1 MEDAVAIKIRGLG
14 KRYQLGQTVDL
25 RRTFRETL
33 MSLPG
38 FMGRRLRRR
47 FARQGLASVQA
58 IAEDPETP
66 HGTFWALR
74 DVDLDVRPG
83 EVVGVIGRNGAGKST
98 LLKILSRIT
107 SPTTGEAEIRGRVG
121 ALLEVGTGFHSELS
135 GRVNIYLSG
144 AILGMRKTEID
155 RKFDEI
161 VAFAEVDQFLDTP
174 VKRYSSGMY
183 VRLAFAVAAHLEPE
197 VLIVDEVL
205 AVGDASFQRKCLG
218 KMNDVASGG
227 RTVLFVSHNMAA
239 VEGLCTRGVVLQ
251 AGRVAYDGP
260 TRGALEAY
268 GRMQTLRTVSLAD
281 RKDRQGTGA
290 ARVQAIRILDADG
303 KPAQSIAMGE
313 SFTVE
318 LVVEG
323 KIPSMHLAIM
333 LGSALRTQMLRC
345 HSFEQVADEVRL
357 DGALTVRCK
366 FVDCPLMHGTYDIHI
381 WLGQRAEAVD
391 FVQNAEVLTIEPRD
405 VYGTGRLPDPLG
417 GVAFCRG
424 EWTFSQ

>member
-1 MEDAVAIKIRGLG
+1 MENAVAIRIRGLG
-14 KRYQLGQTVDL
+14 KRYRLGQTVDL

-38 FMGRRLRRR
+38 FLGRGLRRR
-47 FARQGLASVQA
+47 FAQRGLASPQVEP
-58 IAEDPETP
+58 EDPETP

-74 DVDLDVRPG
+74 DIDLDIHPG

-98 LLKILSRIT
+98 LLKVLARIT

-135 GRVNIYLSG
+135 GRENIYLSG

-161 VAFAEVDQFLDTP
+161 VAFAEIGQFLDTP

-197 VLIVDEVL
+197 ILIVDEVL

-251 AGRVAYDGP
+251 GGRVAFDGP

-268 GRMQTLRTVSLAD
+268 GRMQSVRPASLAD
-281 RKDRQGTGA
+281 RRDRQGTGA
-290 ARVQAIRILDADG
+290 ARLQAIRILNAAG
-303 KPAQSIAMGE
+303 EPTHSISMGG

-318 LVVEG
+318 LVIEG
-323 KIPSMHLAIM
+323 KIPSAHVAIM

-345 HSFEQVADEVRL
+345 HSFEQVAEEVRI
-357 DGALTVRCK
+357 DGVHTVRCK
-366 FVDCPLMHGTYDIHI
+366 FVDCPLMHGTYDVHV
-381 WLGQRAEAVD
+381 WLGQRAEAAD

-405 VYGTGRLPDPLG
+405 VYGTGRLPDPQG
-417 GVAFCRG
+417 GVAFCKA